1 MSIDRA
7 LRRPSGACVD
17 SIRLLALAFHLTLWI
32 TTSAGSLRWRRHP
45 EVAQFCPAELGA
57 ELAISTYS
65 AELLVG
71 DALNLRHRLPR
82 LWARVRTGVVKPWI
96 GRKTAQATRSL
107 TAATVAAVDE
117 KATRWAD
124 RLSWGRLEPIIS
136 ATAIAADADY
146 AQAEA
151 DRARADHGVWLSQA
165 TDLGT
170 KTAFIRGDAIDL
182 LYFDATID
190 RIADGIGLLGDTTG
204 EDTRRAR
211 AVGIVANPQQT
222 LDLFHDVNDVVT
234 AGGVDPKQTPDGLTS
249 DAGLAEADSHGA
261 DGPDG
266 VVEPPPTP
274 TDPRRMREAA
284 S

>member
-1 MSIDRA
+1 MPGRA
-7 LRRPSGACVD
+7 RC
-17 SIRLLALAFHLTLWI
+17 
-32 TTSAGSLRWRRHP
+32 
-45 EVAQFCPAELGA
+45 

-71 DALNLRHRLPR
+71 DALNLPHRLPR

-146 AQAEA
+146 AQAGA
-151 DRARADHGVWLSQA
+151 DRARAGHGVWLSPA

-170 KTAFIRGDAIDL
+170 KTAFI
-182 LYFDATID
+182 
-190 RIADGIGLLGDTTG
+190 
-204 EDTRRAR
+204 
-211 AVGIVANPQQT
+211 
-222 LDLFHDVNDVVT
+222 
-234 AGGVDPKQTPDGLTS
+234 
-249 DAGLAEADSHGA
+249 
-261 DGPDG
+261 
-266 VVEPPPTP
+266 
-274 TDPRRMREAA
+274 
-284 S
+284 